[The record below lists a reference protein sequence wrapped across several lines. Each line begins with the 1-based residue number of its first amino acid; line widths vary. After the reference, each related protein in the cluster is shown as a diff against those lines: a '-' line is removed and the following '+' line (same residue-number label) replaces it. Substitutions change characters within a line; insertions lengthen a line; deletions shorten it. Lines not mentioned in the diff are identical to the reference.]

1 MFMGDNILCLITHY
15 RPNNIG
21 IWVFT
26 P

>member
-1 MFMGDNILCLITHY
+1 MFMGDNNLCLITHY

>member
-15 RPNNIG
+15 RPNNIS

>member
-1 MFMGDNILCLITHY
+1 MFIGDNILCLITHY
-15 RPNNIG
+15 RPNNIS

>member
-15 RPNNIG
+15 RPKNIS